1 MVPHK
6 LGERV
11 GTELG
16 IPIYHYEGT
25 KEEKRK
31 NLANCRSGEYEGL
44 SKKLIDPQWK
54 PDFGP
59 AEFNKSVEK
68 SGATQFLLVIS

>member
-1 MVPHK
+1 MADWYCVLVIMLVYH
-6 LGERV
+6 
-11 GTELG
+11 
-16 IPIYHYEGT
+16 IPCYESAA

-44 SKKLIDPQWK
+44 KQKLVDPSWK

-59 AEFNKSVEK
+59 RHSE
-68 SGATQFLLVIS
+68 

>member
-1 MVPHK
+1 MLVYH
-6 LGERV
+6 
-11 GTELG
+11 
-16 IPIYHYEGT
+16 IPCYESAA

-44 SKKLIDPQWK
+44 KQKLVDPSWK

-59 AEFNKSVEK
+59 RHSE
-68 SGATQFLLVIS
+68 